1 MTKHYEPRKKK
12 AAMPVR
18 HTKIV
23 VIDSRTSIEVL
34 SSVPDDVARANYIE
48 KVTRSPR
55 STYVPLQ
62 DKDEIPQEVLA
73 AVIDDSELVEQ
84 D

>member
-1 MTKHYEPRKKK
+1 MNHYKPRKKK
-12 AAMPVR
+12 EVMPVR
-18 HTKIV
+18 ITKIV
-23 VIDSRTSIEVL
+23 RIDAKTSIEVPV
-34 SSVPDDVARANYIE
+34 SIPDDVARANYIE

-62 DKDEIPQEVLA
+62 DKDEVPQEELA
-73 AVIDDSELVEQ
+73 ATLDDSELPE